1 MLEKEVEK
9 YLKTNIERIGG
20 KCLKF
25 NSPGNN
31 GVPDR
36 LVLLP
41 GSVSFFVELKRPGEK
56 PRKLQEK
63 VIRDFRSLGH
73 TVFVISSKE
82 GVDLMFE
89 SLKSIGLI
97 EYD

>member
-25 NSPGNN
+25 VSPGNN

-36 LVLLP
+36 LVLLS
-41 GSVSFFVELKRPGEK
+41 GGRSFFVEVKRPGEK

-63 VIRDFRSLGH
+63 VIRDLKGMGH
-73 TVFVISSKE
+73 AVHVVDSKE
-82 GVDLMFE
+82 EVAD
-89 SLKSIGLI
+89 LI
-97 EYD
+97 EYLKYVGCVQ